1 VVQTIGST
9 VCIVWGGKRIMKFR
23 AAIATAAA
31 VPLALG
37 LAACGNNEPE
47 ATGYKPS
54 TPAST
59 SASTPTAAKPAVTTT
74 AKPAPAAHLN
84 RVTFVPAMTAA
95 VGKQRAWHTV
105 GTVTAQGSTLMTMDG
120 YQTTN
125 PVAMSMEMSGA
136 AFEGKTAKIVVIKK
150 TAYLS
155 IPGLTPAGKYKKMR
169 SGLNDQL
176 AELIDGGD
184 PTKIYKSFDKSM
196 VDLKFVRSE
205 TIGGQQLDRYAVTVN
220 TAKALALQGKK
231 VPAQLPKTLVYS
243 MWLDKSHLVRRMTF
257 DLSGVSMVM
266 TMSDYNKP
274 VTITAPPAS
283 KIVS

>member
-1 VVQTIGST
+1 
-9 VCIVWGGKRIMKFR
+9 MKFR
-23 AAIATAAA
+23 AAVATAAA

-37 LAACGNNEPE
+37 LAACGGEPK

-54 TPAST
+54 TPAAT
-59 SASTPTAAKPAVTTT
+59 TAAPKPADTNTAGPAKPATV
-74 AKPAPAAHLN
+74 AHLN
-84 RVTFVPAMTAA
+84 RVTFVSAMTSA
-95 VGKQRAWHTV
+95 VGKQKAWHTV
-105 GTVTAQGSTLMTMDG
+105 GTVTANGSTLMTMDG

-125 PVAMSMEMSGA
+125 PVAISMEMSGA
-136 AFEGKTAKIVVIKK
+136 AFQGKTAKIVVIKK

-155 IPGLTPAGKYKKMR
+155 IPGLTPAGKYKKFA
-169 SGLNDQL
+169 SGMNDQL
-176 AELIDGGD
+176 SELIEGGD

-196 VDLKFVRSE
+196 VDLKFVRAE

-231 VPAQLPKTLVYS
+231 VPAELPKTLTYS

-266 TMSDYNKP
+266 NMTDYNKP
-274 VTITAPPAS
+274 VNITAPPAS
-283 KIVS
+283 KIVK

>member
-1 VVQTIGST
+1 
-9 VCIVWGGKRIMKFR
+9 MKFR
-23 AAIATAAA
+23 AAVATAAA

-37 LAACGNNEPE
+37 LAACGNNKPE

-54 TPAST
+54 PVATTPAPKPTT
-59 SASTPTAAKPAVTTT
+59 SKAADQ
-74 AKPAPAAHLN
+74 PAPVAHLN
-84 RVTFVPAMTAA
+84 RVTFVPAMTSA
-95 VGKQRAWHTV
+95 VGKQKAWHTV

-125 PVAMSMEMSGA
+125 PVAMSMVMSGA
-136 AFEGKTAKIVVIKK
+136 AFQGKTAKIVVIKK

-155 IPGLTPAGKYKKMR
+155 IPGLTPAGKYKKVA

-176 AELIDGGD
+176 DELIEGGD

-196 VDLKFVRSE
+196 VDVKFVRAE

-231 VPAQLPKTLVYS
+231 VPAAMPKTLVYS

-266 TMSDYNKP
+266 TMTDYNKP
-274 VTITAPPAS
+274 VHITAPPAS
-283 KIVS
+283 KIVK

>member
-1 VVQTIGST
+1 
-9 VCIVWGGKRIMKFR
+9 MKFR
-23 AAIATAAA
+23 AAVATAAA

-37 LAACGNNEPE
+37 LAACGGEPK
-47 ATGYKPS
+47 ATGYKPT
-54 TPAST
+54 TPA
-59 SASTPTAAKPAVTTT
+59 TTT
-74 AKPAPAAHLN
+74 AAPKPVATNTAAPAKVAHLN
-84 RVTFVPAMTAA
+84 RVTFVSAMTSA
-95 VGKQRAWHTV
+95 VSKQKAWHTV

-136 AFEGKTAKIVVIKK
+136 AFQGKTAKIVVIKK

-155 IPGLTPAGKYKKMR
+155 IPGLTPAGKYKKVA

-176 AELIDGGD
+176 TELIEGGD

-196 VDLKFVRSE
+196 VDLKFVRTE

-231 VPAQLPKTLVYS
+231 VPAQMPKTLVYS

-266 TMSDYNKP
+266 TMTDYNKP

-283 KIVS
+283 KIVR

>member
-1 VVQTIGST
+1 
-9 VCIVWGGKRIMKFR
+9 MKFR
-23 AAIATAAA
+23 AAVATAAA

-37 LAACGNNEPE
+37 LAACGGEPK
-47 ATGYKPS
+47 ATGYKPT
-54 TPAST
+54 TPA
-59 SASTPTAAKPAVTTT
+59 TTT
-74 AKPAPAAHLN
+74 AAPKPVATNTAAPAKVAHLN
-84 RVTFVPAMTAA
+84 RVTFVSAMTSA
-95 VGKQRAWHTV
+95 VSKQKAWHTV

-136 AFEGKTAKIVVIKK
+136 AFQGKTAKIVVIKK

-155 IPGLTPAGKYKKMR
+155 IPGLTPAGKYKKVA

-176 AELIDGGD
+176 TELIEGGD

-196 VDLKFVRSE
+196 VDLKFVRTE

-231 VPAQLPKTLVYS
+231 VPAQMPKTLVYS

-283 KIVS
+283 KIVQ

>member
-1 VVQTIGST
+1 
-9 VCIVWGGKRIMKFR
+9 MKFR
-23 AAIATAAA
+23 AAVATAA
-31 VPLALG
+31 VIPLALG
-37 LAACGNNEPE
+37 LAACGSNEPA

-54 TPAST
+54 VPAE
-59 SASTPTAAKPAVTTT
+59 TPTAPKPVATNS
-74 AKPAPAAHLN
+74 AAPAEPATVARLN
-84 RVTFVPAMTAA
+84 RVTFVPAMTSA
-95 VGKQRAWHTV
+95 VGKQKAWHTV
-105 GTVTAQGSTLMTMDG
+105 GTVTANGASLMTMDG

-136 AFEGKTAKIVVIKK
+136 AFQGKAAKIVVIGK

-155 IPGLTPAGKYKKMR
+155 IPGITPAEKYKKFA

-176 AELIDGGD
+176 SELIEGGD

-196 VDLKFVRSE
+196 VDVKFVRTE

-231 VPAQLPKTLVYS
+231 IPAELPKTLIYS

-266 TMSDYNKP
+266 NMTDYNKP
-274 VTITAPPAS
+274 VHITAPPAS
-283 KIVS
+283 KIVK